1 MLNRKYL
8 KKKNEGFTL
17 IELMI
22 VVAIIGVL
30 IALALPAFRDYF
42 LRTKTAEVGPNLRNM
57 FTGAASYYNGERSTT
72 RGTGIGAG
80 NAHCTIASAAAPGA
94 PTDQKQDF
102 SADYAGGASADSF
115 RALNFQL
122 ADPAYYVYSF
132 SAIASACGVIGNPAV
147 YTFLATGDL
156 DGDSATVDYELAAGA
171 NADAELFRAPAVYV
185 VPGTELE

>member
-57 FTGAASYYNGERSTT
+57 FTGAAAYYNGERSTS

-80 NAHCTIASAAAPGA
+80 NAHCTVAAVAAPGT

-102 SADYAGGASADSF
+102 SGDYAAADSF

-122 ADPAYYVYSF
+122 ADPAYYVYSLA
-132 SAIASACGVIGNPAV
+132 AITSACGVIDNAAV

-156 DGDSATVDYELAAGA
+156 DGDTTTVDYELAAGA
-171 NADAELFRAPAVYV
+171 NANAELFRAPAVYV
-185 VPGTELE
+185 ATGTELE